1 MLMVNILLTL
11 SGQIKK
17 TWEVSSEIEMS
28 PEYEMHTES
37 MRESLNL
44 ESTKFLYQMEV
55 EMDYLQRRAFAL

>member
-44 ESTKFLYQMEV
+44 ESTKFIYQMEV
-55 EMDYLQRRAFAL
+55 EIDYLQWRALAL

>member
-1 MLMVNILLTL
+1 MVNILLTL

-44 ESTKFLYQMEV
+44 ESTKFIYQMEV
-55 EMDYLQRRAFAL
+55 EIDYLQWRALAL